1 MTYCKRHS
9 TPHELRMNEECKV
22 EDCSICGRIEMK
34 EYTITIKVKE
44 KDVITEIDGEDVS
57 FEDWVGSTISS
68 NAMYDGVEIQRMCVE
83 EESK

>member
-22 EDCSICGRIEMK
+22 EECSICGRIEMK

-44 KDVITEIDGEDVS
+44 NYLDDVIGMIK
-57 FEDWVGSTISS
+57 S
-68 NAMYDGVEIQRMCVE
+68 NSDYDGGLIESMDW